1 MLPWMPFL
9 ETKLRGLLRRI
20 AGNESGQA
28 ELFVVLLLAFLIW
41 VLATNRRVVIQ

>member
-1 MLPWMPFL
+1 MLPVLPLL
-9 ETKLRGLLRRI
+9 EAKLRSAVRRWMGDQ
-20 AGNESGQA
+20 AGQA

>member
-1 MLPWMPFL
+1 MLSLIPLLEAWM
-9 ETKLRGLLRRI
+9 RGLLRRFMRD
-20 AGNESGQA
+20 ESGQA

>member
-9 ETKLRGLLRRI
+9 ETRLRGFARRLV
-20 AGNESGQA
+20 GSESGQA

-41 VLATNRRVVIQ
+41 VLATNRRVIIQ